1 MADEIAR
8 RAVEQERLNSW
19 CAAAGIE
26 TPSDLA
32 ALWPMVG
39 SLLAGRANQA

>member
-1 MADEIAR
+1 MADERTR
-8 RAVEQERLNSW
+8 RAVEQERFNVW

-32 ALWPMVG
+32 CRG
-39 SLLAGRANQA
+39 